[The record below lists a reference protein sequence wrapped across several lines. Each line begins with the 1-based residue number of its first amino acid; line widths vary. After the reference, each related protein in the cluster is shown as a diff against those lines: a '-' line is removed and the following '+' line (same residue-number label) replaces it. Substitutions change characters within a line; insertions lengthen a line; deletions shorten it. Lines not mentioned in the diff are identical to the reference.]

1 LRNDFRG
8 LRATR
13 NFIPCPHSD
22 KKISRE
28 EREGG
33 EGNEEKKKL
42 NQLQKNLNEEQIGK
56 IILDSAF
63 KVHSALGPG
72 LLESVYEA
80 ALALE
85 LTKRGLT
92 VERQK
97 PIPVKY
103 EGHVLDIAFRADL
116 IVNGLVLV
124 ELKSVETVTPLF
136 KKISTNYVR
145 LASLKLGFL
154 LNFNEVHLKNG
165 ITRLTNGL
173 EGKDFFAAPDISN
186 LDFRKPS
193 LPSRPSRDP

>member
-1 LRNDFRG
+1 MRNDFR
-8 LRATR
+8 A
-13 NFIPCPHSD
+13 
-22 KKISRE
+22 KAAKE
-28 EREGG
+28 AKE
-33 EGNEEKKKL
+33 KKL
-42 NQLQKNLNEEQIGK
+42 NSLQKQLNEEEIGK

-63 KVHSALGPG
+63 KVHTSLGPG

-80 ALALE
+80 ALAIE

-103 EGHVLDIAFRADL
+103 EGQVLDVAFRADL
-116 IVNGLVLV
+116 IVNGLVLI

-173 EGKDFFAAPDISN
+173 EGKDFFTVPDVSN
-186 LDFRKPS
+186 LDFGNPS
-193 LPSRPSRDP
+193 LPSHPSRPSRET